1 MVTKNFV
8 TKQNAYF
15 SFTVTFKEEV
25 TLSDLIFAFKKNIND
40 EEPILQK
47 SLESGE
53 IINVEANKYRIA
65 ISDNETAKIEPLNYI
80 WGLVAVINGNNIP
93 LAEGKLLVTKM
104 IPEVAN
110 E

>member
-15 SFTVTFKEEV
+15 SFNVTFKDEV
-25 TLSDLIFAFKKNIND
+25 TLSDLIFAFKKDIND
-40 EEPILQK
+40 EEPVLQK
-47 SLESGE
+47 TLEAGE
-53 IINVEANKYRIA
+53 IVSVDTNKYQIA
-65 ISDNETAKIEPLNYI
+65 IANDETAELEPLNYI
-80 WGLVAVINGNNIP
+80 WGLVAVIGGNNIP

-104 IPEVAN
+104 IPEVTN

>member
-15 SFTVTFKEEV
+15 SFTVTFKDEV
-25 TLSDLIFAFKKNIND
+25 TLSDLLFAFKKDIND
-40 EEPILQK
+40 EEPVLQK
-47 SLESGE
+47 TLEAGE
-53 IINVEANKYRIA
+53 IVSVETNKYRIA
-65 ISDNETAKIEPLNYI
+65 IADDETAKLDPLNYI
-80 WGLVAVINGNNIP
+80 WGLVAVIGDNNIP

-104 IPEVAN
+104 IPEVTN

>member
-15 SFTVTFKEEV
+15 SFTVTFKEAV
-25 TLSDLIFAFKKNIND
+25 TLSDLLFAFKNNIND
-40 EEPILQK
+40 EEPLMQK
-47 SLESGE
+47 TLEAGE
-53 IINVEANKYRIA
+53 IVNVGANKYRITIA
-65 ISDNETAKIEPLNYI
+65 DDETAKLEPLNYI
-80 WGLVAVINGNNIP
+80 WGLVAVIGGNNIP

>member
-1 MVTKNFV
+1 MVIKNFV

-25 TLSDLIFAFKKNIND
+25 TLTDLIFAFKKDIND
-40 EEPILQK
+40 EEPVLQK
-47 SLESGE
+47 SLAAGE
-53 IINVEANKYRIA
+53 IVNVDTNKYRI
-65 ISDNETAKIEPLNYI
+65 SLRNDETAKLDPLNYI
-80 WGLVAVINGNNIP
+80 HGLVAVIGGNNIP

-104 IPEVAN
+104 IPEVTN

>member
-1 MVTKNFV
+1 MVIKNFV

-25 TLSDLIFAFKKNIND
+25 TLTDLLFAFKKNINA
-40 EEPILQK
+40 EETVMQK
-47 SLESGE
+47 SLETGE
-53 IINVEANKYRIA
+53 IVNVERNKYRIA
-65 ISDNETAKIEPLNYI
+65 IAGDETAKLEPLNYI

-93 LAEGKLLVTKM
+93 LAEGKLLLTKM
-104 IPEVAN
+104 IPEVTN

>member
-8 TKQNAYF
+8 TKQKAYF
-15 SFTVTFKEEV
+15 SFTVTFKDEV
-25 TLSDLIFAFKKNIND
+25 TLTDLLFAFKKNIND
-40 EEPILQK
+40 EEPVMQK
-47 SLESGE
+47 SLDAGE
-53 IINVEANKYRIA
+53 IVSVDTNKYRIY
-65 ISDNETAKIEPLNYI
+65 IRDDETAKLEPLNYI
-80 WGLVAVINGNNIP
+80 WGLVAVIGVNNIP

>member
-25 TLSDLIFAFKKNIND
+25 TLSDLLFAFKKNIND
-40 EEPILQK
+40 EEPVLQK
-47 SLESGE
+47 SLEAGE
-53 IINVEANKYRIA
+53 IVSVDTNKYRIA
-65 ISDNETAKIEPLNYI
+65 IADDETSKLEPLNYI
-80 WGLVAVINGNNIP
+80 WGLVAVIGGNNIP

-104 IPEVAN
+104 IPEVTN

>member
-8 TKQNAYF
+8 TKQKAYF
-15 SFTVTFKEEV
+15 SFTVTFKDEV
-25 TLSDLIFAFKKNIND
+25 TLTDLLFAFKKNIND
-40 EEPILQK
+40 EEPVMQK
-47 SLESGE
+47 SLEAGE
-53 IINVEANKYRIA
+53 IVSVDTNKYRIY
-65 ISDNETAKIEPLNYI
+65 IRDDETAKLEPLNYI
-80 WGLVAVINGNNIP
+80 WGLVAVIGVNNIP

>member
-1 MVTKNFV
+1 MVIKNFV

-15 SFTVTFKEEV
+15 SFTVTFKEAV
-25 TLSDLIFAFKKNIND
+25 TLSDLLFAFKKNIND
-40 EEPILQK
+40 EEPVKQK
-47 SLESGE
+47 TLDNGAIVE
-53 IINVEANKYRIA
+53 VEANKYRI
-65 ISDNETAKIEPLNYI
+65 SLRNDETAKLEPLNYI

-104 IPEVAN
+104 IPEVSN

>member
-15 SFTVTFKEEV
+15 SFTVTFNDEV
-25 TLSDLIFAFKKNIND
+25 TLTDLLFAFKKNIED
-40 EEPILQK
+40 EEPVMQK
-47 SLESGE
+47 TLEAGE
-53 IINVEANKYRIA
+53 IVSVDANKYRIA
-65 ISDNETAKIEPLNYI
+65 ISNDETAKLEPLNYI
-80 WGLVAVINGNNIP
+80 WGLVAVIGGNNIP

-104 IPEVAN
+104 IPEVTN

>member
-1 MVTKNFV
+1 MVTKNFI

-25 TLSDLIFAFKKNIND
+25 TLSDLLFAFKKNIND
-40 EEPILQK
+40 EEPVMQK

-53 IINVEANKYRIA
+53 IVSVGTNKYRIS
-65 ISDNETAKIEPLNYI
+65 IRDDETAKLDPLNYI
-80 WGLVAVINGNNIP
+80 WGLVAIIGGNNIP

-104 IPEVAN
+104 IPEVTN

>member
-15 SFTVTFKEEV
+15 SFTVTFNDEV
-25 TLSDLIFAFKKNIND
+25 TLTDLLFAFKKNIED
-40 EEPILQK
+40 EEPVLQK
-47 SLESGE
+47 TLEAGE
-53 IINVEANKYRIA
+53 IVSVDANKYRIT
-65 ISDNETAKIEPLNYI
+65 ISDDETAKLQPLNYI
-80 WGLVAVINGNNIP
+80 WGLVAVIGGNNIP

-104 IPEVAN
+104 IPEVTN

>member
-15 SFTVTFKEEV
+15 SFTVTFKEAV
-25 TLSDLIFAFKKNIND
+25 TLSDLLFAFKKNIND
-40 EEPILQK
+40 EVPVLQK
-47 SLESGE
+47 SLEVGE
-53 IINVEANKYRIA
+53 IVNVEANKYRIT
-65 ISDNETAKIEPLNYI
+65 ITNDETAELEPLNYI
-80 WGLVAVINGNNIP
+80 WGLVAVIAGNNIP

-104 IPEVAN
+104 IPEVTN

>member
-15 SFTVTFKEEV
+15 SFTVTFKEDV
-25 TLSDLIFAFKKNIND
+25 MLSDFIFAFKKDIND
-40 EEPILQK
+40 KEPLLQK
-47 SLESGE
+47 SLEAGE
-53 IINVEANKYRIA
+53 IVSVDTNKYRI
-65 ISDNETAKIEPLNYI
+65 SLRNDETAELDPLNYI
-80 WGLVAVINGNNIP
+80 WGLVAVIGGNNIP

>member
-1 MVTKNFV
+1 MVIKNFV

-25 TLSDLIFAFKKNIND
+25 TLTDLIFAFKKDIND
-40 EEPILQK
+40 EEPVKQK
-47 SLESGE
+47 TLDNGAIVE
-53 IINVEANKYRIA
+53 VEANKYRI
-65 ISDNETAKIEPLNYI
+65 SLMNDETAKLESLNYI
-80 WGLVAVINGNNIP
+80 WGLVAVIGGNNIP

-104 IPEVAN
+104 IPKVEN

>member
-15 SFTVTFKEEV
+15 SFTVTFKESV
-25 TLSDLIFAFKKNIND
+25 TLTDLLFAFKKNIED
-40 EEPILQK
+40 EEPVKQK
-47 SLESGE
+47 TLDDGG
-53 IINVEANKYRIA
+53 IVNVEANKYRV
-65 ISDNETAKIEPLNYI
+65 SLRNEETAKLEPLNYI

-104 IPEVAN
+104 IPEVTN